1 MMKIFENWTF
11 TRILPEPF
19 AGVAANRGKKDTT
32 EASCIS
38 VHNHMSRMKRATL
51 HASTLKALLAVS
63 AIIRGDQEGA
73 FGVQTVSGTVKW
85 YCMEYAKPVAAGSE
99 IRIGVYHPQDGK

>member
-32 EASCIS
+32 EASCLS
-38 VHNHMSRMKRATL
+38 VHNHMSRMKRATM

-85 YCMEYAKPVAAGSE
+85 YCMAVSYTHLD
-99 IRIGVYHPQDGK
+99 VYKRQDKYLTVFLY

>member
-19 AGVAANRGKKDTT
+19 AGVAAKRGKKDTT
-32 EASCIS
+32 AASCLS

-73 FGVQTVSGTVKW
+73 FGVQCRERLNGIVWSTQSLW
-85 YCMEYAKPVAAGSE
+85 LPVL
-99 IRIGVYHPQDGK
+99 K